1 MKTNGK
7 KARKTSASQ
16 KKAVERQ
23 RLNPTLKI
31 VPLVEENPRREK
43 TFGFKSMALVLKNR
57 RKPMTVETFVEKG
70 GRLRDLHWDLE
81 AKHVKL
87 SGKAS

>member
-1 MKTNGK
+1 
-7 KARKTSASQ
+7 
-16 KKAVERQ
+16 
-23 RLNPTLKI
+23 
-31 VPLVEENPRREK
+31 VEENPRREK
-43 TFGFKSMALVLKNR
+43 TFGFKSMAIWLLKNR
-57 RKPMTVETFVEKG
+57 RPMTVETFVEKG